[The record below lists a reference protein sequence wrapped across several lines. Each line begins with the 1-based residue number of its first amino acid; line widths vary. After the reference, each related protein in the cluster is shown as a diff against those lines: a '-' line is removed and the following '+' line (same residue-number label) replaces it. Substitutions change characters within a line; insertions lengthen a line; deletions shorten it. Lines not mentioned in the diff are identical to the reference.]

1 MALAPI
7 GSFGFIG
14 FWVFSGF
21 GLRLNRGHTD
31 SDGRTSGNPDQILD
45 PDLALNNPKPK
56 ALNPKPLNL

>member
-1 MALAPI
+1 MALALI

-31 SDGRTSGNPDQILD
+31 SDGRSSGNPDPIL
-45 PDLALNNPKPK
+45 DLALDNPKPR
-56 ALNPKPLNL
+56 ALNL